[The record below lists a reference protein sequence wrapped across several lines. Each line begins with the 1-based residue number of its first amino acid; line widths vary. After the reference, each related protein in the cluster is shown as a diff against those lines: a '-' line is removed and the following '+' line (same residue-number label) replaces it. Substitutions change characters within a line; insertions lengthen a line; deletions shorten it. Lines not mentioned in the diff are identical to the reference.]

1 MLSKK
6 SVARFSR
13 DDTRI
18 LKISYS
24 NHGIMSASAR
34 FIGAAVNALRNP
46 HEVNAPMSGIGAKGP
61 AFCKRDAYRE

>member
-1 MLSKK
+1 
-6 SVARFSR
+6 
-13 DDTRI
+13 
-18 LKISYS
+18 
-24 NHGIMSASAR
+24 MSASAR